1 VSRTRAHTRARALHT
16 MPTGVDRLS
25 LMCWAE
31 WRRQGVAV
39 AELARRAGYDRWS
52 VDRLLSGRR
61 MRHRALVAADVWQV
75 LEARLR
81 AGVGA

>member
-1 VSRTRAHTRARALHT
+1 MTRTRVDRRSKALHT
-16 MPTGVDRLS
+16 MPKGVDRLS

-31 WRRQGVAV
+31 WRRQRVAI
-39 AELARRAGYDRWS
+39 AELARLAGYDLWS
-52 VDRLLSGRR
+52 IYRLLSGRR
-61 MRHRALVAADVWQV
+61 MRHRELVAADVWQV